1 MNITYPFLSEEHGL
15 KKSFLQLGTKFS
27 LPDEIVRLLYGLY
40 RKDAEIKPPPGIN
53 PRLSY
58 EVYVAIYQNFL
69 EVCLQYTQHPRKDL
83 IHTFLKFMTC
93 EEEEENTTIGIDQ
106 TIQRGYDPR
115 FWNQLGSPPQLS
127 RSVIEKM
134 WSDREKE
141 ILEDIFPTRWPIL
154 YVDHYDLINVS
165 DVYPLR
171 YFTEFL
177 CLLKTA
183 SETGYSIKKKNGLR
197 LKPCKLSVADCEF
210 LKNITSTPGRE
221 SSSSRAGYSKRIVQS
236 LFYQIKNAM
245 KRYRP
250 PAPTI
255 VCHHWSPVFMDYR
268 EKKAILKTWV
278 EFFKGSRFVV

>member
-15 KKSFLQLGTKFS
+15 KKSFVQLGTKFC
-27 LPDEIVRLLYGLY
+27 LPDEIVRLIYRFY

-93 EEEEENTTIGIDQ
+93 EEEEENKTIGIDQ

-127 RSVIEKM
+127 RRVIEKM

-141 ILEDIFPTRWPIL
+141 ILEDIFPTRWPICH
-154 YVDHYDLINVS
+154 VDHFDLINRF
-165 DVYPLR
+165 DLYHLR
-171 YFTEFL
+171 CFTEFID
-177 CLLKTA
+177 LLKTA
-183 SETGYSIKKKNGLR
+183 SETGYSIKKKNGLH

-278 EFFKGSRFVV
+278 EFFKGFRFVV